1 MLLRLSLLL
10 RPRPRPHL
18 SLLPVLLTLQLSALQ
33 LFSLQLSA
41 LRLFPL
47 LPLLSQ
53 RRRRRRP
60 ARGRTVRKSNRRGNG
75 PLRADEMEMEVLPAG
90 TTHAL
95 RSCRFGRLAAYSR
108 CPLGR

>member
-18 SLLPVLLTLQLSALQ
+18 SLLPVLLT
-33 LFSLQLSA
+33 LQLSA